1 MKVNV
6 ATLNVKLLGAFAL
19 AAFLAA
25 CDTETPEKAEVVYQD
40 AGACN
45 VEGSVAHFKQGQ
57 KDQVFF
63 DFDKSKIID
72 ENAKVSQMKD
82 FLCKYNKVGS
92 VVGHCDTR
100 GSSEYN
106 LALGQRR
113 ANALKKSLVAHG
125 LPAASI
131 CGAYSVGKERPLV
144 VGNTEECHAQ
154 NRTSIFVVNN
164 DSAGAEVSV
173 TEPAAAVEPTV
184 VSCVE

>member
-1 MKVNV
+1 MKVTV

-25 CDTETPEKAEVVYQD
+25 CDSDTPQKAEVVYQD
-40 AGACN
+40 TGACN

-63 DFDKSKIID
+63 NFDRSAILD
-72 ENAKVSQMKD
+72 EKNKVGTMKE

-154 NRTSIFVVNN
+154 NRTSIFVLNN
-164 DSAGAEVSV
+164 DGAEVSV
-173 TEPAAAVEPTV
+173 AAPAAPVEQV
-184 VSCVE
+184 VVGCVD

>member
-6 ATLNVKLLGAFAL
+6 ATLNFKFLGAFAL
-19 AAFLAA
+19 AALLAA
-25 CDTETPEKAEVVYQD
+25 CDTETPEVAQVVYQD

-63 DFDKSKIID
+63 NFDTSKILD
-72 ENAKVSQMKD
+72 ENNKVCSMKD
-82 FLCKYNKVGS
+82 FLCKHNKVGS

-113 ANALKKSLVAHG
+113 ANALTKSLKAHG

-131 CGAYSVGKERPLV
+131 CGTYSVGKERPLV
-144 VGNTEECHAQ
+144 VGSTEECHAQ
-154 NRTSIFVVNN
+154 NRTAILVVNN
-164 DSAGAEVSV
+164 DNTENVV
-173 TEPAAAVEPTV
+173 VEPAAPV
-184 VSCVE
+184 VMVGAE